1 MCEGDL
7 LRIQWRLTLG
17 GGGSWF
23 TLDCDRVI
31 YDQSVIMKPQEDW
44 PTDGSACRDIRGK
57 LMTDLL
63 EHNSLSVAG
72 NSYKIYCK
80 ISDPKY

>member
-1 MCEGDL
+1 
-7 LRIQWRLTLG
+7 
-17 GGGSWF
+17 
-23 TLDCDRVI
+23 
-31 YDQSVIMKPQEDW
+31 MKPQEDW